1 MSPSFQLTHR
11 YTLNHLGESSHW
23 CPIRTFTNFKL
34 VTVYHTLV
42 MADNQSTNR
51 YDSPRVTE
59 YGSVEA
65 ITEQSNKEGN
75 ASDQYSDNTPLVG
88 SIVPA

>member
-1 MSPSFQLTHR
+1 MT
-11 YTLNHLGESSHW
+11 E
-23 CPIRTFTNFKL
+23 
-34 VTVYHTLV
+34 
-42 MADNQSTNR
+42 DQSTNR

-59 YGSVEA
+59 YGSIEA

-75 ASDQYSDNTPLVG
+75 ANDMYSDTTPLVG